1 MTWRVEFDRATAF
14 VGGPKADARRRVAA
28 CGDADPIWVQRR
40 GAWATSPSIAS
51 RVVDQLEARRIP
63 VVVDHADQVCFDL
76 SETVP
81 ANMPPTV
88 PQEGL
93 W

>member
-14 VGGPKADARRRVAA
+14 VTGPKADARRRIAA
-28 CGDADPIWVQRR
+28 CGDPDPIWTKRR
-40 GAWATSPSIAS
+40 DAWATAPAIAS

-63 VVVDHADQVCFDL
+63 VIVDHADQATFDL
-76 SETVP
+76 TETVP
-81 ANMPPTV
+81 ANQPLT
-88 PQEGL
+88 QEGL